1 MFDFHSDFYFQFFSR
16 DQVGWG
22 LVEFSKVL
30 MIIIIMKP
38 SRYLKGYSAKTR
50 IETTNSKTRSKKFWN
65 NIQIIILFES
75 LELHQRFKMRLCYV
89 TERCSVF
96 PSEYCK
102 WPGGPFPCLSQR
114 GFSLF
119 YGNGLLDAALD
130 DVIFVNCSLC
140 TDVPPSLRKNGERRL
155 LSRFFRGRGDVC
167 TQATSIVGW
176 CHVMLCYYLF
186 RGSGFAVLLFLATIV
201 WNVIKST
208 RDYLKAKKCVP
219 PL

>member
-1 MFDFHSDFYFQFFSR
+1 M
-16 DQVGWG
+16 GWG
-22 LVEFSKVL
+22 VVEFSKVL
-30 MIIIIMKP
+30 LTIIIMKP
-38 SRYLKGYSAKTR
+38 SRYLKGYSAKTC
-50 IETTNSKTRSKKFWN
+50 IETTNSKTRSKKVWN
-65 NIQIIILFES
+65 NIQINILFES

-140 TDVPPSLRKNGERRL
+140 TDVPPPSGKIG
-155 LSRFFRGRGDVC
+155 RGISSPDFSSGSGDVC

-176 CHVMLCYYLF
+176 CYVMLCYYLF